1 MCHRGIRREWWP
13 WSQFLIRG
21 DYDMCF
27 KNITFAVEHF
37 WRSVKVLFIE
47 VQPTQS
53 YSKRDEK
60 DMINLKDI
68 RRSLR
73 PELVMD

>member
-1 MCHRGIRREWWP
+1 
-13 WSQFLIRG
+13 
-21 DYDMCF
+21 MCF

>member
-1 MCHRGIRREWWP
+1 MAMVAVSGKRGN
-13 WSQFLIRG
+13 
-21 DYDMCF
+21 DMCF
-27 KNITFAVEHF
+27 KSITFAFEHF

-47 VQPTQS
+47 VQATQS

-68 RRSLR
+68 
-73 PELVMD
+73 